1 MSALLRKGARQVTG
15 HRAARGL
22 EDTSDNKAE
31 RGETRLMLR
40 HALFEFLG
48 TRFRALGGCCMLAK
62 VNQRLARLGEIRRV
76 TTRLYQ
82 RRGGEGECVGCE
94 DVVGD
99 EVEKVRNER
108 T

>member
-1 MSALLRKGARQVTG
+1 
-15 HRAARGL
+15 
-22 EDTSDNKAE
+22 
-31 RGETRLMLR
+31 MLR

-94 DVVGD
+94 DVVQGMRWKKSATNAHNLTSPG
-99 EVEKVRNER
+99 EV
-108 T
+108 TQ